1 MGRRLAFVPLVLVL
15 AVAACGGGDDGLTRE
30 ELVSQADAICV
41 EFERK
46 IDELEEPESI
56 EALARFAREA
66 RPIFEDGL
74 DRLRELE
81 PPEDLQVTY
90 DRWIATGDETA
101 KLFGELGRAAA
112 DGDEAEVNRILERTG
127 ELDTRSDRLARRIGL
142 QECAND

>member
-1 MGRRLAFVPLVLVL
+1 MGRRLALVPLVLVL
-15 AVAACGGGDDGLTRE
+15 AACGGGDGGLTRE

-46 IDELEEPESI
+46 IDELEEPQSI
-56 EALARFAREA
+56 EALATFAREA

-74 DRLRELE
+74 DELRELE

-90 DRWIATGDETA
+90 DRWVATGDETA

-112 DGDEAEVNRILERTG
+112 DRDQAEVRRILEQTG
-127 ELDTRSDRLARRIGL
+127 ELDARSDRLARRIGL
-142 QECAND
+142 RECAND